1 MSLTRRQ
8 VLRVLGSAAAIV
20 KLPLATGLAGCGD
33 NAVPN
38 PGPFTNSQR
47 RALAAFA
54 DVVLPPDDQPG
65 GADLGAVAYIE
76 RLLHAFDA
84 SPPAIFAD
92 GPFSGRTAFPDGT
105 VPPNDFARFLELDR
119 VNEAAWRLE
128 IFGGTAP
135 DGSVRP
141 SLYQRIAA
149 GLDAAIALRGDE
161 IDGLSIEARTD
172 LFDDQDEEWKALMVE
187 LVTEAAFAAPE
198 YGGNPNLAGWRMVH
212 FEGDSQPL
220 GYSPIAGSTTTER
233 PEAPLSTPNPG
244 DDPEPLDS
252 EVDDLIALVATFLGG
267 RSAP

>member
-8 VLRVLGSAAAIV
+8 VLRVLGSAAALV
-20 KLPLATGLAGCGD
+20 RLPLAGTLAGCGD
-33 NAVPN
+33 NAVPS
-38 PGPFTNSQR
+38 PGPFTKSQR

-54 DVVLPPDDQPG
+54 DVILPPDDQPG

-76 RLLHAFDA
+76 RLLHAFDS

-92 GPFSGRTAFPDGT
+92 GPFSGRTAHPDGS
-105 VPPNDFARFLELDR
+105 VPPNDFARFIELDR

-128 IFGGTAP
+128 VLGGTGP
-135 DGSVRP
+135 DGTVHP
-141 SLYQRIAA
+141 SLYQKIAA
-149 GLDAAIALRGDE
+149 GLDAAIALRGNE
-161 IDGLSIEARTD
+161 IDELSLEARTD
-172 LFDDQDEEWKALMVE
+172 LFDDQDEDWKSLMVD

-198 YGGNPNLAGWRMVH
+198 YGGNPDLAGWRMVH

-220 GYSPIAGSTTTER
+220 GYSPIAGATTTER
-233 PEAPLSTPNPG
+233 DDAPLSTANP

-252 EVDDLIALVATFLGG
+252 EVNDLIALVATFLGG